1 MASGAHRGLP
11 TLLVLVLVLVLVLA
25 LISAALLIRVIRAA
39 VLFSVNVPWRRQTP
53 ARYDSASPSER

>member
-11 TLLVLVLVLVLVLA
+11 TVLELVRVLVL
-25 LISAALLIRVIRAA
+25 IRAALLIRVIRAA